1 MHPLG
6 IAVSEREEATM
17 ITLQSSRISSAQR
30 TSRGFRGGFTMI
42 EIMIVVMLLGILAA
56 IAIPSFSNV
65 SQETRTKALMSQLKT
80 VRSQLSLYKAQ
91 HGDTIPDLVTNQW
104 AQLQSTTNPGGAV
117 DTTATGIC
125 GPYVNKPPVNSL
137 NGNTAI

>member
-1 MHPLG
+1 
-6 IAVSEREEATM
+6 M
-17 ITLQSSRISSAQR
+17 ITLQSSRMSSAQR

-91 HGDTIPDLVTNQW
+91 HGDTI
-104 AQLQSTTNPGGAV
+104 QLHLSAARLERQPAEVLLQGVERGFRIA
-117 DTTATGIC
+117 DA
-125 GPYVNKPPVNSL
+125 P
-137 NGNTAI
+137 